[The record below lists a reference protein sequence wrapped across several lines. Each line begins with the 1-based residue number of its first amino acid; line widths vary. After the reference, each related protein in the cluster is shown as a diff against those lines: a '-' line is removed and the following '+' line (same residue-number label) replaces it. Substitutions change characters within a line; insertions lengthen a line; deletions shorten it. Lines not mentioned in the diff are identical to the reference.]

1 MSWLT
6 KSKTLDQ
13 SRNKVPT
20 ISFLSTAEI
29 QSSRIFIRAV

>member
-1 MSWLT
+1 MVT
-6 KSKTLDQ
+6 NSKALNK

-20 ISFLSTAEI
+20 ISFSSTAEI